1 MKAKLEAASKE
12 REDLKQQ
19 LEAAEKC
26 NETSEETYVALI
38 KEHETLSEEKAI
50 LEKDFVAIQDKNHSI
65 VEGMRER
72 SEKLEGEI
80 LLRNQQIESLKTD
93 KGKSEVIIVPYSVEI
108 WKFHSVSGEIC

>member
-1 MKAKLEAASKE
+1 MAASKE
-12 REDLKQQ
+12 RDDLKQQ

-38 KEHETLSEEKAI
+38 KDHETLTEEKAM
-50 LEKDFVAIQDKNHSI
+50 LEKDFVAIQDKNLSI

-80 LLRNQQIESLKTD
+80 SLRNQQIEALKTN
-93 KGKSEVIIVPYSVEI
+93 KGKSEVITGHFE
-108 WKFHSVSGEIC
+108 